1 MKIYYVV
8 DMVSEGKSIE
18 IEPTDTMDKVYRK
31 VAEAVYGNKVA
42 LIKIEHLKTLE
53 EDDADGKENRHK
65 NYVLQNGRTLTLTMI
80 KPDQGLKAD
89 KKFEDGD
96 VINVSR
102 RSFERPFPGEP
113 LRGGARNYRRKSRRK
128 SSRRKSSRHK
138 SSRRKSSRRK
148 SKRKSSGLKS
158 RRRH

>member
-1 MKIYYVV
+1 MRIYYVV
-8 DMVSEGKSIE
+8 NMVSRGKSIE

-31 VAEAVYGNKVA
+31 VAEAVYGNVNA

-53 EDDADGKENRHK
+53 EDDAHGKENRHK
-65 NYVLQNGRTLTLTMI
+65 DYVLKNDRTLTLTMI
-80 KPDQGLKAD
+80 EPDQELKAD
-89 KKFEDGD
+89 KIFQEED
-96 VINVSR
+96 VINVSKR
-102 RSFERPFPGEP
+102 GFEIYQGAR
-113 LRGGARNYRRKSRRK
+113 RGGARNYRRKSRR
-128 SSRRKSSRHK
+128 K